1 MLRFLVLTVR
11 AAGAGDM
18 ARVDICLPWNDK
30 KQQKKQEAWNCLDN
44 DMNLSV
50 SDRIMSQKGVLA
62 FMKETRL
69 VLTNL
74 SGPSY
79 AWPILPI
86 IIADKIF
93 LHIIIVINSYAQ
105 VIFEKSI
112 CLLVIITNSIFLHI
126 IWLSLLSLNLSSR
139 NSILISSSWSSM
151 AISLSR

>member
-1 MLRFLVLTVR
+1 
-11 AAGAGDM
+11 
-18 ARVDICLPWNDK
+18 
-30 KQQKKQEAWNCLDN
+30 
-44 DMNLSV
+44 
-50 SDRIMSQKGVLA
+50 MSQKGVLA

-105 VIFEKSI
+105 VIFDKSI

-126 IWLSLLSLNLSSR
+126 IWLSLLSLNLS
-139 NSILISSSWSSM
+139 
-151 AISLSR
+151 

>member
-1 MLRFLVLTVR
+1 MVSIMLRFLVLTVR
-11 AAGAGDM
+11 AAGVEDM

-62 FMKETRL
+62 SMKETRL

-126 IWLSLLSLNLSSR
+126 IWLSLLSLNLS
-139 NSILISSSWSSM
+139 
-151 AISLSR
+151 